1 MWSGHLH
8 GGVCCEWSA
17 SWHQRACYSYSHQEG
32 DRPGRGKLGFT
43 GMCFKCI
50 YSKDNVLKLGTVK
63 VQPAWGGRCCVGSD
77 LRKSQWLVF
86 LCLTD
91 LFLIIEVLF
100 RSAFWFIW
108 WNMQEIF
115 HGFDKSRAM
124 WVFQHKYSFL
134 VTIVETQWRESTLL
148 KNWWPSWNSCHNL
161 SRQTNQDSLMQR
173 LSRGKNSKLLVLN
186 ERKKFHRK
194 YHLLSRER
202 VQPFIDAEEKVNQLP
217 GVSKIHQAFSTGER

>member
-1 MWSGHLH
+1 MIIPDI
-8 GGVCCEWSA
+8 C
-17 SWHQRACYSYSHQEG
+17 
-32 DRPGRGKLGFT
+32 
-43 GMCFKCI
+43 
-50 YSKDNVLKLGTVK
+50 NVLSTSGKEFSLSHWYSPIIDSWVTK
-63 VQPAWGGRCCVGSD
+63 IEVQRKHLFQIFRIYWIDSLFNMQVFWD
-77 LRKSQWLVF
+77 LRMQWSNCPYFVAKKDLHWIYLVEKGKSGYSCQ
-86 LCLTD
+86 D
-91 LFLIIEVLF
+91 AKF
-100 RSAFWFIW
+100 RSTPIW